1 MYLAWI
7 VGYLRLRELRIRCG
21 LVFLPAVLFATH
33 IVVQKVTHEAMRG
46 PSAWSVG
53 DRRLMAAYV
62 SKMNE
67 CEFCVKAHTAVAARA
82 YHGEGKVS
90 EALSDLETTAIEEP
104 LRATLRLLGKL
115 TREHVLDADDMLAVL
130 AAGVSRGTDR
140 RRARGVLSIQHDRPP
155 GQ

>member
-1 MYLAWI
+1 
-7 VGYLRLRELRIRCG
+7 
-21 LVFLPAVLFATH
+21 VFLPAELFATH

-53 DRRLMAAYV
+53 DRELMAAYV

-67 CEFCVKAHTAVAARA
+67 CEFCVKAHTAVAVRA

-90 EALSDLETTAIEEP
+90 EALSDLETTVIEEP

-115 TREHVLDADDMLAVL
+115 TASTSWMPTTCSRCWPR
-130 AAGVSRGTDR
+130 VSHANGSRTR
-140 RRARGVLSIQHDRPP
+140 SRCA
-155 GQ
+155 